1 MFSKMQKIFF
11 SRRFGIQREIN
22 FMMKISFF
30 QSPNIQDKK
39 ERKRWPKDK
48 RKATRKEGKVK
59 KRRMNYN
66 REVRKEISR
75 ERKKKGKKIR
85 RKKKRKKGKM

>member
-59 KRRMNYN
+59 KG
-66 REVRKEISR
+66 EWITTEKLGKKSQEKEKRKEQR
-75 ERKKKGKKIR
+75 
-85 RKKKRKKGKM
+85 